1 MSSALPPVSRR
12 RILIGAAT
20 LAVLGAT
27 ATGCAEPAPRP
38 DVDAMTAQLD
48 RARADSD
55 LATLA
60 AAGAPPALGKVLT
73 SVAAERSAHARA
85 LTDEL
90 TRMLGAI
97 PTTTASSTP
106 ATTTTTTA
114 AAKPPSARDVGDALK
129 ESARS
134 AGDLAALQSGY
145 RAGLLGS
152 IAAACTAAL
161 VVALGEQDD
170 A

>member
-20 LAVLGAT
+20 LAVLGAA

-38 DVDAMTAQLD
+38 DVDAMTGQLD

-60 AAGAPPALGKVLT
+60 AAGAPPALAKVLT

-106 ATTTTTTA
+106 ATTTTTA

-134 AGDLAALQSGY
+134 AGDLAAQQSGY